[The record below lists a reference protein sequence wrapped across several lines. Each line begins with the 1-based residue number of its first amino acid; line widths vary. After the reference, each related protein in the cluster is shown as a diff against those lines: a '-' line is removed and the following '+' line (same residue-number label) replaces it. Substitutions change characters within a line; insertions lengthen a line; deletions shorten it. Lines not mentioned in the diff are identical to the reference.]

1 MGIRPHPRLHQGIW
15 DIVAV
20 KLLAAFEAGRR
31 NWVDRVLKLQNTAT
45 PATRGRGGRGG
56 RGRGRGRSS
65 RTTGSIH
72 RPHMAPGP
80 AMIASVSQVV
90 LTEFWAGLTEIAA
103 LGALP
108 AAWLTAVPVNHPFLH
123 PDITQTNW
131 VVSAYE

>member
-1 MGIRPHPRLHQGIW
+1 
-15 DIVAV
+15 
-20 KLLAAFEAGRR
+20 
-31 NWVDRVLKLQNTAT
+31 
-45 PATRGRGGRGG
+45 
-56 RGRGRGRSS
+56 
-65 RTTGSIH
+65 
-72 RPHMAPGP
+72 
-80 AMIASVSQVV
+80 MIASVSQVV